1 MQWHAF
7 ASKSHLYPLQAG
19 SLSHRDAGLFWRK
32 QAFLHVFVAWFLSPC
47 VHQCYCFVVAIR
59 WILKSTLWD
68 YIGKCA
74 KKKIALHLIPSLL
87 RNIPS
92 SWHRLLRALYSPS
105 SSALIALRLIRSE
118 IKERKVP
125 KGLHSINRKGA
136 GFIRAQQK
144 LWLHQTAD
152 YISCTIA
159 ISMCNA
165 SLFPAVLKGGLERQM
180 TFLCSSCASLGWIKL
195 EIPIAGMLRRMGGR
209 TPLFFLFWELQTKKF
224 VSPDRYIGQVE
235 FLMMCC
241 FLLLSYADLRV
252 GGLACSSQKS

>member
-1 MQWHAF
+1 MISFTLCPSVLLLCSCYPVNIKKHPLG
-7 ASKSHLYPLQAG
+7 LY
-19 SLSHRDAGLFWRK
+19 RK
-32 QAFLHVFVAWFLSPC
+32 MC
-47 VHQCYCFVVAIR
+47 
-59 WILKSTLWD
+59 K
-68 YIGKCA
+68 

-241 FLLLSYADLRV
+241 FLLLSYTDLRV